1 MSLESEIRKVITPKI
16 INEDKDCDICSD
28 GSPCICEKS
37 LNEAINLDDADRDAQ
52 QYSNGSMSVKKIPSM
67 IKKRSDKHLHLHM
80 KSYHKEKDGE
90 AFAKR
95 HGYKVS
101 NYVKTPAGSR
111 MNLYK
116 EDVQKSQEEIDEGV
130 GAGKYSAMNLKKARE
145 LMSPAKHR
153 KDGIERIMK
162 GMKVTYKQATKFHD
176 DVMKSYGF
184 KPESLD
190 KTLEDLFQEGQIG
203 EFDHLEEGYE
213 AEVKKVLDK
222 KGIDAYFKNGMLM
235 ISKRDMNDAVKILKK
250 QDFDMPKVKAE
261 DVSAYTKD
269 IQQHPKL
276 KAAHS
281 DKMQKI
287 KEEEEMQE
295 DKRFGLSQSLVDAVA
310 KIIGGER
317 PEAMNPAQ
325 QAAIAIAKKK
335 KGEKPKDEDASNDKS
350 DDGDGLDKVDPKAAK
365 KKFADRKDKDIDND
379 GDVDSSD
386 KFLHK
391 KRKAIG
397 KAIAK
402 DKEKEE
408 GNAFGKAVTAAKEAG
423 KKEFVFAGKTYQVK
437 EVMKKNGKKEPVD
450 TNPKMAEEVEVE
462 EGMLKV
468 SDFDGKKHAEK
479 AGLKVKMGASSPFGG
494 ASATLSGPDDK
505 LIKYAVQHLGGS
517 GKTLKDVQKS
527 LNEAKMTDAQM
538 KKREEIVMSL
548 KKRMSEFE
556 DKYGDKAKDVMYAT
570 ATKMAMKSA

>member
-1 MSLESEIRKVITPKI
+1 MSLEREIRKIMSSSVQENFVKNP
-16 INEDKDCDICSD
+16 DCDICGD
-28 GSPCICEKS
+28 GSPCTCGES
-37 LNEAINLDDADRDAQ
+37 QEVQEALDDKDVP
-52 QYSNGSMSVKKIPSM
+52 GVKKIITKLKGAS
-67 IKKRSDKHLHLHM
+67 KKHADQA
-80 KSYHKEKDGE
+80 KSLEKE
-90 AFAKR
+90 
-95 HGYKVS
+95 
-101 NYVKTPAGSR
+101 
-111 MNLYK
+111 
-116 EDVQKSQEEIDEGV
+116 
-130 GAGKYSAMNLKKARE
+130 
-145 LMSPAKHR
+145 
-153 KDGIERIMK
+153 IE
-162 GMKVTYKQATKFHD
+162 D
-176 DVMKSYGF
+176 DVK
-184 KPESLD
+184 KESLD
-190 KTLEDLFQEGQIG
+190 KTLEDLFQEGEVG

-213 AEVKKVLDK
+213 AKVSKILNK
-222 KGIDAYFKNGMLM
+222 KGIDHHWKNGKVYV
-235 ISKRDMNDAVKILKK
+235 SKRDEKSAQKILSKNAGPGLGTAVR
-250 QDFDMPKVKAE
+250 MVP
-261 DVSAYTKD
+261 D
-269 IQQHPKL
+269 IVG
-276 KAAHS
+276 
-281 DKMQKI
+281 
-287 KEEEEMQE
+287 EETVQE
-295 DKRFGLSQSLVDAVA
+295 NNRYGLSQSLVDTVA
-310 KIIGGER
+310 KIIGGEK

-379 GDVDSSD
+379 GDTDDSD
-386 KFLHK
+386 EYLHK

-397 KAIAK
+397 KAISK

>member
-1 MSLESEIRKVITPKI
+1 MSLESEIRKIITPKI
-16 INEDKDCDICSD
+16 INENKDCDICGD
-28 GSPCICEKS
+28 GVPCTC
-37 LNEAINLDDADRDAQ
+37 
-52 QYSNGSMSVKKIPSM
+52 
-67 IKKRSDKHLHLHM
+67 
-80 KSYHKEKDGE
+80 GE
-90 AFAKR
+90 
-95 HGYKVS
+95 
-101 NYVKTPAGSR
+101 
-111 MNLYK
+111 
-116 EDVQKSQEEIDEGV
+116 SQEQIGE
-130 GAGKYSAMNLKKARE
+130 S
-145 LMSPAKHR
+145 
-153 KDGIERIMK
+153 
-162 GMKVTYKQATKFHD
+162 
-176 DVMKSYGF
+176 

-235 ISKRDMNDAVKILKK
+235 ISKKDMNDAVKILKK

-295 DKRFGLSQSLVDAVA
+295 DNRFGLSQSLVDTVA

-317 PEAMNPAQ
+317 PEAVSPAQ

-402 DKEKEE
+402 DKEKDE
-408 GNAFGKAVTAAKEAG
+408 GNAFGRAVTAAKEAG
-423 KKEFVFAGKTYQVK
+423 KKEFVFAGKTFQVK
-437 EVMKKNGKKEPVD
+437 ELHKVNGDEKKDEKKKVKELHKVNGDEKKDEKKNGKKEPVD

-468 SDFDGKKHAEK
+468 SDFDGKKHAER

-548 KKRMSEFE
+548 KKRMPEFE
-556 DKYGDKAKDVMYAT
+556 DKYGDKAKDVMFAT
-570 ATKMAMKSA
+570 ATKIAMKSA

>member
-1 MSLESEIRKVITPKI
+1 MSLESEIRKIITPKI
-16 INEDKDCDICSD
+16 INENKDCDICGD
-28 GSPCICEKS
+28 GIPCTC
-37 LNEAINLDDADRDAQ
+37 
-52 QYSNGSMSVKKIPSM
+52 
-67 IKKRSDKHLHLHM
+67 
-80 KSYHKEKDGE
+80 GE
-90 AFAKR
+90 
-95 HGYKVS
+95 
-101 NYVKTPAGSR
+101 
-111 MNLYK
+111 
-116 EDVQKSQEEIDEGV
+116 SQEQIGE
-130 GAGKYSAMNLKKARE
+130 S
-145 LMSPAKHR
+145 
-153 KDGIERIMK
+153 
-162 GMKVTYKQATKFHD
+162 
-176 DVMKSYGF
+176 

-295 DKRFGLSQSLVDAVA
+295 DNRFGLSQSLVDTVA
-310 KIIGGER
+310 KIIGGEK
-317 PEAMNPAQ
+317 PEAVNPAQ

-350 DDGDGLDKVDPKAAK
+350 DDGDGLDKADPKAAK

-437 EVMKKNGKKEPVD
+437 ELHKVNGDEKKDEKKNGKKEPVD

-548 KKRMSEFE
+548 KKRMPEFE

-570 ATKMAMKSA
+570 ATKIAMKSS

>member
-28 GSPCICEKS
+28 GSPCICE
-37 LNEAINLDDADRDAQ
+37 
-52 QYSNGSMSVKKIPSM
+52 
-67 IKKRSDKHLHLHM
+67 
-80 KSYHKEKDGE
+80 
-90 AFAKR
+90 
-95 HGYKVS
+95 
-101 NYVKTPAGSR
+101 
-111 MNLYK
+111 
-116 EDVQKSQEEIDEGV
+116 KSQEEIDEGV

-281 DKMQKI
+281 AK
-287 KEEEEMQE
+287 MQE

-317 PEAMNPAQ
+317 PEAVSPAQ
-325 QAAIAIAKKK
+325 QAAIAIAKKE
-335 KGEKPKDEDASNDKS
+335 KGEKPKKEKDEGNAFGKAVTAAKEAGKKEFVFAGKTYKVKDEDASNDKS

-365 KKFADRKDKDIDND
+365 KKFANRKDKDIDND
-379 GDVDSSD
+379 GDTDDSD
-386 KFLHK
+386 EYLHK
-391 KRKAIG
+391 KRQAIG
-397 KAIAK
+397 KAMSK
-402 DKEKEE
+402 DKKEQ
-408 GNAFGKAVTAAKEAG
+408 KPS
-423 KKEFVFAGKTYQVK
+423 
-437 EVMKKNGKKEPVD
+437 GKKEPVD
-450 TNPKMAEEVEVE
+450 TKPKMAEEVEVE

>member
-1 MSLESEIRKVITPKI
+1 MSLESEIRKVITSKI

-28 GSPCICEKS
+28 GSPCTCE
-37 LNEAINLDDADRDAQ
+37 N
-52 QYSNGSMSVKKIPSM
+52 
-67 IKKRSDKHLHLHM
+67 
-80 KSYHKEKDGE
+80 
-90 AFAKR
+90 
-95 HGYKVS
+95 
-101 NYVKTPAGSR
+101 
-111 MNLYK
+111 
-116 EDVQKSQEEIDEGV
+116 SQEEIDERKGV
-130 GAGKYSAMNLKKARE
+130 PRVHAKTFSNLNLKKARE
-145 LMSPAKHR
+145 LMSPAKNR
-153 KDGIERIMK
+153 EDGINRVAK
-162 GMKVTYKQATKFHD
+162 GMGISKAKATKYHD

-269 IQQHPKL
+269 IKQHPKL

-317 PEAMNPAQ
+317 PEAVSPAQ

-379 GDVDSSD
+379 GDTDDSD
-386 KFLHK
+386 EYLHK

-450 TNPKMAEEVEVE
+450 TNPKMAEEVEVK

>member
-37 LNEAINLDDADRDAQ
+37 
-52 QYSNGSMSVKKIPSM
+52 
-67 IKKRSDKHLHLHM
+67 
-80 KSYHKEKDGE
+80 
-90 AFAKR
+90 
-95 HGYKVS
+95 
-101 NYVKTPAGSR
+101 
-111 MNLYK
+111 
-116 EDVQKSQEEIDEGV
+116 QEEIDEGV
-130 GAGKYSAMNLKKARE
+130 GAGKYSAMNLKKGRE
-145 LMSPAKHR
+145 LMSPAKNR

-222 KGIDAYFKNGMLM
+222 KGLDAYFKNGMLM

-295 DKRFGLSQSLVDAVA
+295 DKRFGLSQSLFDAVA

-317 PEAMNPAQ
+317 PEAVSPAQ
-325 QAAIAIAKKK
+325 QAAIAIAKKE
-335 KGEKPKDEDASNDKS
+335 KGEKPKKEKDEGNAFGKAVTAAKEAGKKEFVFAGKTYKVKDEDASNDKS

-365 KKFADRKDKDIDND
+365 KKFANRKDKDIDND
-379 GDVDSSD
+379 GDTDDSD
-386 KFLHK
+386 EYLHK
-391 KRKAIG
+391 KRQAIG
-397 KAIAK
+397 KAMSK
-402 DKEKEE
+402 DKKEQ
-408 GNAFGKAVTAAKEAG
+408 KPS
-423 KKEFVFAGKTYQVK
+423 
-437 EVMKKNGKKEPVD
+437 GKKEPVD
-450 TNPKMAEEVEVE
+450 TKPKMAEEVEVE

-556 DKYGDKAKDVMYAT
+556 HKYGDKAKDVMYAT